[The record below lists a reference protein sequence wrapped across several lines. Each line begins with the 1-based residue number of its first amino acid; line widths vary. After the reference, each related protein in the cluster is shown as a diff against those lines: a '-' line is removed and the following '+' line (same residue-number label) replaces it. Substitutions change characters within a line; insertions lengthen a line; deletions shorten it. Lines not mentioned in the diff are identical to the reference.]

1 MQKNYSF
8 SNSRTFLEKLS
19 FVAISTPP
27 SQSRMRRKLKTKQF
41 DAKKRNREL
50 QQNEKKNNQLSFSV
64 VDEEELEIATC
75 ESSIHLTK

>member
-1 MQKNYSF
+1 MQKNISF

-41 DAKKRNREL
+41 DAKKEIENCNKMR
-50 QQNEKKNNQLSFSV
+50 KNNQLSFFV

-75 ESSIHLTK
+75 ESSIHLVT